1 MRPVRASARAGARAG
16 AMGLGRGQGR
26 LGLRLRAP
34 PTRARAAGVGTEGV
48 PGRHTHTHTPAAAA
62 LPASHHHRVQQVAA
76 PQEAAALADGGWPWA
91 AARGRRLEDQ
101 RSRRV
106 APRTVQGSS
115 TQGGRRPSLSAP
127 SWTRAAAKFER
138 GKTRNDPQLPFFSPC
153 IQMAT
158 VRLTRRGSSLLTS
171 HSATLM
177 WTVPN

>member
-34 PTRARAAGVGTEGV
+34 PTRARAAGVGIEGV
-48 PGRHTHTHTPAAAA
+48 PGGTHTHTPAAAA

-115 TQGGRRPSLSAP
+115 TQGGRRPSLSASSSAP
-127 SWTRAAAKFER
+127 SWTAAAKFER
-138 GKTRNDPQLPFFSPC
+138 GKTRNDPRRAYRWPPFVSPD
-153 IQMAT
+153 
-158 VRLTRRGSSLLTS
+158 VDLRF
-171 HSATLM
+171 
-177 WTVPN
+177 

>member
-16 AMGLGRGQGR
+16 AMGLRRGQRR

-34 PTRARAAGVGTEGV
+34 PTRARAAGVGIEGEF
-48 PGRHTHTHTPAAAA
+48 PGGTHTHTPAAAA
-62 LPASHHHRVQQVAA
+62 LPASHHRRIQQVAA

-115 TQGGRRPSLSAP
+115 TQGGRRPSLSASSSAP
-127 SWTRAAAKFER
+127 SWTRGGPKFER
-138 GKTRNDPQLPFFSPC
+138 GGDPEPRSRIFCFQRVWG
-153 IQMAT
+153 AT
-158 VRLTRRGSSLLTS
+158 GLAGYR
-171 HSATLM
+171 
-177 WTVPN
+177 W

>member
-34 PTRARAAGVGTEGV
+34 PTRARAAGVGIEGSS
-48 PGRHTHTHTPAAAA
+48 RAAHTHTPAAAA

-138 GKTRNDPQLPFFSPC
+138 GKTRNDPRFLFSHRAYRWPPFVSPD
-153 IQMAT
+153 
-158 VRLTRRGSSLLTS
+158 VDLRF
-171 HSATLM
+171 
-177 WTVPN
+177 